1 MGAVDTVAT
10 IFGIGILSYFVY
22 KVVLPKLNEL
32 GNAVPPTP
40 FPAATATASA
50 TFTNISKKRKKRR
63 RYNNN

>member
-1 MGAVDTVAT
+1 LGAVDTVAT

-40 FPAATATASA
+40 FPAATAAA
-50 TFTNISKKRKKRR
+50 TFTNSSKKRKKRR